1 MTQKDI
7 LTLAQAGFTAQ
18 QIAALNQVNTTPEQ
32 RTFVPANMP
41 VGGNEGVNA
50 QLQELTK
57 AIQSASLISTQQPK
71 QETTDDILASI
82 LMPDGSEVAK

>member
-18 QIAALNQVNTTPEQ
+18 QIAALNQVQTVPTQTALPVNT
-32 RTFVPANMP
+32 P
-41 VGGNEGVNA
+41 VGGSESVNA

-57 AIQSASLISTQQPK
+57 AIQSASILGTQQPK

-82 LMPDGSEVAK
+82 LMPDGTEVKQ

>member
-18 QIAALNQVNTTPEQ
+18 QIAALNQVQPVPPQTTI
-32 RTFVPANMP
+32 PANMP
-41 VGGNEGVNA
+41 MGGSDSVNS

-57 AIQSASLISTQQPK
+57 AIQSASIIGTQQPK

-82 LMPDGSEVAK
+82 LMPDGSEVKQ